1 MMENTPHNHRL
12 DDYLLGKLSAEEHAA
27 MEANLAADSQLNEE
41 MLLQRDIVQALQE
54 NRRLELKNRLDGID
68 VGAGGFSSALGLKLA
83 AGVAL
88 LGLMGAGAFFYFSG
102 SATEEDGLPT
112 HFIELS
118 EADNQPDAVLPALPE
133 VLILQEEAPVAS
145 ATAPAAPVSEAAVR
159 PEAGSP
165 VATPRPA
172 TGSTKTEPKSESS
185 RASAVVQ
192 KPSVFSD
199 FKDTDLSS
207 VSHQAEAP
215 VDVLARNRQFSTA
228 TIEVSAQLHDKYDF
242 HYKFFD
248 SKLFIYGDFDSIPYE
263 ILEINMEGSRSYFL
277 YFENNYYAL
286 RTDQQKPTRLRRLSS
301 EKLIRELE
309 ITRTQK

>member
-12 DDYLLGKLSAEEHAA
+12 DDYLLGKLSTEEHAA

-41 MLLQRDIVQALQE
+41 MLLQRDIVHALQE
-54 NRRLELKNRLDGID
+54 NRRLELKNRLDGIEI
-68 VGAGGFSSALGLKLA
+68 GAGGISSALGLKLA

-88 LGLMGAGAFFYFSG
+88 LGLMGTGAFFYFSG
-102 SATEEDGLPT
+102 TLADADGLPT
-112 HFIELS
+112 RFIELS
-118 EADNQPDAVLPALPE
+118 AADSQPDAVLPAMPE
-133 VLILQEEAPVAS
+133 VVILQEAM
-145 ATAPAAPVSEAAVR
+145 ATSTPQAAAVAAADVSLR
-159 PEAGSP
+159 PEASSP
-165 VATPRPA
+165 VAKSRTA
-172 TGSTKTEPKSESS
+172 AGSSKAEPKSESS
-185 RASAVVQ
+185 RATAVVQ

-228 TIEVSAQLHDKYDF
+228 TIEVSAQQHDKYDF

-248 SKLFIYGDFDSIPYE
+248 SKLFIYGDFDSKTYE
-263 ILEINMEGSRSYFL
+263 ILEINTEGSRSYFL

-286 RTDQQKPTRLRRLSS
+286 RTDQQKLTRLRRLSS